1 MVCIQPH
8 SVAAHPPIDVMW
20 EKVTVIWTLNVLEH
34 LSVDQTTVEQI
45 IRRWVVTGMDLLIAV
60 LVVSHTTSNMF
71 M

>member
-1 MVCIQPH
+1 MVCIQPS
-8 SVAAHPPIDVMW
+8 SVAAHPPSHVMW

>member
-1 MVCIQPH
+1 MVCIQTN
-8 SVAAHPPIDVMW
+8 SVAAHPPSHVMW

-45 IRRWVVTGMDLLIAV
+45 IRRLVVTGMALLIAV
-60 LVVSHTTSNMF
+60 LVVSNIISNLF